1 MIYFKVGTGNSAVD
15 YSSHITSD
23 DDYKV
28 EKHNMSY
35 KWTDGFGGEHEKVY
49 NTVVE
54 GSFDLWFASAS
65 NGSDFTSFL
74 STLESNKSDGVL
86 PVTIYC
92 KNTNTEENVSISY
105 EVSTK
110 KFAILR
116 NNVRGFVVTLTV
128 KQMAV
133 YNG

>member
-1 MIYFKVGTGNSAVD
+1 MIYFKVGSGNTAVD
-15 YSSHITSD
+15 YSDHITGEN
-23 DDYKV
+23 DYNV
-28 EKHNMSY
+28 EKHNISY
-35 KWTDGFGGEHEKVY
+35 KWTDGLGGEHEKVY

-54 GSFDLWFASAS
+54 GNFNLWFADAS

-74 STLESNKSDGVL
+74 STLESKKADGVL

-92 KNTNTEENVSISY
+92 KNTNTEESVSISY
-105 EVSTK
+105 EVGAK
-110 KFAILR
+110 KFMVLK
-116 NNVRGFVVTLTV
+116 NGTRGFVVTLTV